1 MRAIDVSSRS
11 APKPSD
17 PGPAPMLQWIKIAD
31 LVVDDSYQRDLKL
44 DNWGRI
50 RRIAD
55 RFRWSRFSPVFV
67 APVAGGKFAIIDGQ
81 HRTHAAA
88 LCGIEQV
95 PCQVV
100 QMTREEQAAS
110 FAAVNGMVTKV
121 TGFNIL
127 RASIVAGEGWALAA
141 SKACAD
147 ANCTLMTANASTDS
161 KKPGEVY
168 PIALIKKMVGD
179 GHGKT
184 VTKVLDALRRSEFGE
199 QYEAYAN
206 EVLKPFF
213 TAVSE
218 RNWLLG
224 GGVDL
229 APFCDSFDI
238 WKCLDNA
245 ADFVKRRRREG
256 VVGISRYDIAAA
268 DLGEALDKA
277 FPQRMQLP
285 PPGKA
290 A

>member
-1 MRAIDVSSRS
+1 MRPIDVSNRTP
-11 APKPSD
+11 PKPSD
-17 PGPAPMLQWIKIAD
+17 PGPAPMLQWIKITD
-31 LVVDDSYQRDLKL
+31 LVVDDTYQRDLKL
-44 DNWGRI
+44 DNWTRI

-55 RFRWSRFSPVFV
+55 RFKWSRFSPVFV

-88 LCGIEQV
+88 LCGHEQV

-100 QMTREEQAAS
+100 QMSREEQAAS

-127 RASIVAGEGWALAA
+127 RAAIVAREGWALAA
-141 SKACAD
+141 SKVCAD
-147 ANCTLMTANASTDS
+147 AGCTLMTANASTES
-161 KKPGEVY
+161 KKPGEIY

-179 GHGKT
+179 GHGRT
-184 VTKVLDALRRSEFGE
+184 VTKVLDAIRRSEFGDDAI
-199 QYEAYAN
+199 AYSN

-213 TAVSE
+213 GAVAE
-218 RNWLLG
+218 RKWLLSPA
-224 GGVDL
+224 VDL
-229 APFCDSFDI
+229 APFCDQFDI
-238 WKCLDNA
+238 WKCLDDA
-245 ADFVKRRRREG
+245 AEFVKRRRREG

-268 DLGEALDKA
+268 DIGVALDKA

-285 PPGKA
+285 GKA